1 MQSCWWFVTWSDSL
15 FHTDWMMFTCGTVWQ
30 KWQMK
35 ETTAGRLENKK
46 ASFID
51 IKLNPQ
57 KNKRHKMKGWEGRGS
72 RCEHADALTKS
83 DGKHSDLN
91 TLKLINKWNA
101 GESEIKGEKKTK
113 RFFICA
119 YPKTCVLFRPW
130 MWAPLL
136 NTRLD
141 PSPADFLLKTRTERR
156 VLNMLYVSKECS
168 VNQDNTGCST
178 CVNQKMLCLVH
189 GLIC

>member
-1 MQSCWWFVTWSDSL
+1 
-15 FHTDWMMFTCGTVWQ
+15 
-30 KWQMK
+30 MK
-35 ETTAGRLENKK
+35 
-46 ASFID
+46 S
-51 IKLNPQ
+51 
-57 KNKRHKMKGWEGRGS
+57 WEGQGS
-72 RCEHADALTKS
+72 RCEHADEQTKS
-83 DGKHSDLN
+83 VRKHSALN

-113 RFFICA
+113 MFFIWA
-119 YPKTCVLFRPW
+119 YPNTCVLFRPW

-141 PSPADFLLKTRTERR
+141 PSPADFLLKTQTETC
-156 VLNMLYVSKECS
+156 VLNMLYISKEHS

-189 GLIC
+189 GLIWKMQTKYVIYLPCIKLIEYHNLSNSGLLRGSGMRVFLGLPGPGLIKKKPGIVQLDFGK

>member
-35 ETTAGRLENKK
+35 ETTTGRLENKK

-57 KNKRHKMKGWEGRGS
+57 KNKRHKMKGWEGQGS

-130 MWAPLL
+130 GSSAEQASRPKPC
-136 NTRLD
+136 RLFAKN
-141 PSPADFLLKTRTERR
+141 PNWETCSEYAVR
-156 VLNMLYVSKECS
+156 VQRMLRKP
-168 VNQDNTGCST
+168 G
-178 CVNQKMLCLVH
+178 
-189 GLIC
+189 